1 MCQTKGGTCSK
12 LKKDFRRIDEAQRFA
27 GDFSDCRLAFL
38 LRHRQLSCF
47 FQLHKSFHRVF
58 QLRVT
63 LIGNDDHVRH

>member
-1 MCQTKGGTCSK
+1 MCQTKGDTCSK
-12 LKKDFRRIDEAQRFA
+12 LKKDFRRSRFA
-27 GDFSDCRLAFL
+27 RIRGDFSDCHLAFF

-63 LIGNDDHVRH
+63 LIGNDDYVRH